1 MQDAATRI
9 DELRALVGYHFE
21 RYHAEDEPEIP
32 DADYDALVVELR
44 ALEAEYPELVTDDSP
59 TRRVG
64 STGRSTFDE
73 VAHRVPLRS
82 LDNAFDVDEL
92 RAWSERVLR
101 RLDDDPVPA
110 WACELKFDG
119 LAVSLRYED
128 GHLVQAATRG
138 DGRVG
143 EDVTAN
149 VRTINDVPDRLSDE
163 APAVVEVRGE
173 VYMGRS
179 AFEALNA
186 AQAAAGERAYVNP
199 RNTAAG
205 SLRQKDAAVTAT
217 RDLSFWAYQ
226 LGEMVGGP
234 DLGSH
239 GDTLA
244 WLSTLGLSVNEHL
257 HRFTDFEEVVAHV
270 ARVEDS
276 RHDLDYEID
285 GVVVKVDDLGLQER
299 LGFTARAPRWAVAYK
314 LPPEERTTR
323 LLDIEVSIGP
333 GGQATPFARLEPVFV
348 GGSTVGTATLHNAD
362 QAAAKDVRPGDLVVV
377 RKAGDVIPEVVGPVL
392 SERPPG
398 LAPWSFPTDCPECGW
413 LLELPEVRDQ
423 SSPEVLL
430 EGMHLHQREFRDAIS
445 FLGLGIDPVDEGA
458 VKRMINIPPRG
469 VGAATVARLE
479 RFSDETGIGLLEALR
494 RADEAGV
501 KGRSLDGI
509 QAFLKLQSETDA
521 AGERGPAEVLHTLLN
536 RSGYLEWLRC
546 AGPEGERRS
555 ANLEEFISVANRFD
569 SVLRFLE
576 TISVVQDH
584 RSEPKAAAYCPNWN
598 CPRQVRGRIE
608 HFASRGAM
616 DIEGFGEQR
625 VDLFVGEGLLAD
637 VAGIYSLDYD
647 RIADWD
653 GFGETSV
660 RNLREAVEGSR
671 DRPLGRLLFGL
682 GIPYVG
688 TTVADVLAAAFGD
701 LDGLEAASAEDLEAV
716 DGLGPVRVA
725 SVYGWL
731 RRPSSRDLLDRLR
744 SAGVNLVA
752 ARGQLAGMAVEFTGH
767 LAGYSRDRAKA
778 AIMALGGTSSGHVSA
793 KTTALVAGEGGGSK
807 LARAEELGVPVLDAE
822 AFNRLLDTGEL
833 PG

>member
-1 MQDAATRI
+1 VQDAATRI

-226 LGEMVGGP
+226 LGEVVGGP

-270 ARVEDS
+270 ARVEDT

-348 GGSTVGTATLHNAD
+348 GGSTVTAATLHNAD
-362 QAAAKDVRPGDLVVV
+362 QVGEKDVRPGDLVVV
-377 RKAGDVIPEVVGPVL
+377 RKAGDVIPEVLRPVL
-392 SERPPG
+392 ADRPEG
-398 LAPWSFPTDCPECGW
+398 LREWSFPTSCPACGGP
-413 LLELPEVRDQ
+413 LVR
-423 SSPEVLL
+423 
-430 EGMHLHQREFRDAIS
+430 
-445 FLGLGIDPVDEGA
+445 
-458 VKRMINIPPRG
+458 
-469 VGAATVARLE
+469 
-479 RFSDETGIGLLEALR
+479 
-494 RADEAGV
+494 
-501 KGRSLDGI
+501 
-509 QAFLKLQSETDA
+509 
-521 AGERGPAEVLHTLLN
+521 
-536 RSGYLEWLRC
+536 
-546 AGPEGERRS
+546 PEGE
-555 ANLEEFISVANRFD
+555 AATFC
-569 SVLRFLE
+569 
-576 TISVVQDH
+576 TDH
-584 RSEPKAAAYCPNWN
+584 S

-608 HFASRGAM
+608 HFSSRGAM

-625 VDLFVGEGLLAD
+625 VDLFVGEGLLTD

-647 RIADWD
+647 RIAGWD

-682 GIPYVG
+682 RIPHVG
-688 TTVADVLAAAFGD
+688 TTVADAVAAAFGD
-701 LDGLEAASAEDLEAV
+701 LDGLEAASIEDMEAV
-716 DGLGPVRVA
+716 DGLGPVIAA
-725 SVYGWL
+725 SVHGWL

-744 SAGVNLVA
+744 GAGVNLVA
-752 ARGQLAGMAVEFTGH
+752 APVVGADVEPLLADMAVVVTGT
-767 LAGYSRDRAKA
+767 LAGYSRDGAKA
-778 AIMALGGTSSGHVSA
+778 AIVALGGTSPGSVSA
-793 KTTALVAGEGGGSK
+793 RTTALVAGEGGGSK
-807 LARAEELGVPVLDAE
+807 LARAEELGVPVLDEE
-822 AFNRLLDTGEL
+822 AFARLLDTGEL

>member
-1 MQDAATRI
+1 MHDAATRI

-44 ALEAEYPELVTDDSP
+44 ALEAEYPELATDDSP

-82 LDNAFDVDEL
+82 LDNAFDIDEL
-92 RAWSERVLR
+92 RAWSMRVIR

-149 VRTINDVPDRLSDE
+149 VRTINDVPDRLSDG

-205 SLRQKDAAVTAT
+205 SLRQKDASVTAT

-226 LGEMVGGP
+226 LGEVVGGP

-257 HRFTDFEEVVAHV
+257 YRFTDFEEVVAHV
-270 ARVEDS
+270 ARVEDT

-285 GVVVKVDDLGLQER
+285 GVVVKGDELGLQER

-348 GGSTVGTATLHNAD
+348 GGSTVTAATLHNAD
-362 QAAAKDVRPGDLVVV
+362 QVGEKDVRPGDLVVV
-377 RKAGDVIPEVVGPVL
+377 RKAGDVIPEVLRPVL
-392 SERPPG
+392 ADRPEG
-398 LAPWSFPTDCPECGW
+398 LREWSFPTSCPACGGP
-413 LLELPEVRDQ
+413 LVR
-423 SSPEVLL
+423 
-430 EGMHLHQREFRDAIS
+430 
-445 FLGLGIDPVDEGA
+445 
-458 VKRMINIPPRG
+458 
-469 VGAATVARLE
+469 
-479 RFSDETGIGLLEALR
+479 
-494 RADEAGV
+494 
-501 KGRSLDGI
+501 
-509 QAFLKLQSETDA
+509 
-521 AGERGPAEVLHTLLN
+521 
-536 RSGYLEWLRC
+536 
-546 AGPEGERRS
+546 PEGE
-555 ANLEEFISVANRFD
+555 AATFC
-569 SVLRFLE
+569 
-576 TISVVQDH
+576 TDH
-584 RSEPKAAAYCPNWN
+584 S

-608 HFASRGAM
+608 HFSSRGAM

-625 VDLFVGEGLLAD
+625 VDLFVGEGLLTD

-682 GIPYVG
+682 RIPHVG
-688 TTVADVLAAAFGD
+688 TTVADAVAAAFGD
-701 LDGLEAASAEDLEAV
+701 LDGLEAASIEDMEAV
-716 DGLGPVRVA
+716 DGLGPVIAA
-725 SVYGWL
+725 SVHGWL
-731 RRPSSRDLLDRLR
+731 RRPSSRDLLARLR
-744 SAGVNLVA
+744 GAGVNLVA
-752 ARGQLAGMAVEFTGH
+752 AAVVGADVEPLLADMAVVVTGT
-767 LAGYSRDRAKA
+767 LAGYSRDGAKA
-778 AIMALGGTSSGHVSA
+778 AIVALGGTSPGSVSA
-793 KTTALVAGEGGGSK
+793 RTTALVAGEGGGSK
-807 LARAEELGVPVLDAE
+807 LARAEELGVLILDEE
-822 AFNRLLDTGEL
+822 AFARLLDTGEL

>member
-1 MQDAATRI
+1 VHEAATRI

-44 ALEAEYPELVTDDSP
+44 ALEAEYPELATNDSP

-64 STGRSTFDE
+64 SAGRSTFDE

-82 LDNAFDVDEL
+82 LDNAFDIDEL

-149 VRTINDVPDRLSDE
+149 VRTIDDVPDYLSDG

-186 AQAAAGERAYVNP
+186 DQTAAGERAYVNP

-226 LGEMVGGP
+226 LGEMDGGP
-234 DLGSH
+234 DLNSH
-239 GDTLA
+239 GDTLT
-244 WLSTLGLSVNEHL
+244 WLSTLGLPVNEHL
-257 HRFTDFEEVVAHV
+257 HRFADFEEVVAHV
-270 ARVEDS
+270 ARVEAS

-285 GVVVKVDDLGLQER
+285 GVVVKVDDLRLQER

-323 LLDIEVSIGP
+323 LLNIEVSIGP

-348 GGSTVGTATLHNAD
+348 GGSTVTAATLHNAD
-362 QAAAKDVRPGDLVVV
+362 QVREKDVRPGDLVVV
-377 RKAGDVIPEVVGPVL
+377 RKAGDVIPEVLRPVL
-392 SERPPG
+392 ADRPEG
-398 LAPWSFPTDCPECGW
+398 SREWSFPKSCPECGGP
-413 LLELPEVRDQ
+413 LVR
-423 SSPEVLL
+423 L
-430 EGMHLHQREFRDAIS
+430 EGE
-445 FLGLGIDPVDEGA
+445 
-458 VKRMINIPPRG
+458 
-469 VGAATVARLE
+469 AAT
-479 RFSDETGIGLLEALR
+479 FC
-494 RADEAGV
+494 
-501 KGRSLDGI
+501 
-509 QAFLKLQSETDA
+509 TDHA
-521 AGERGPAEVLHTLLN
+521 
-536 RSGYLEWLRC
+536 
-546 AGPEGERRS
+546 
-555 ANLEEFISVANRFD
+555 
-569 SVLRFLE
+569 
-576 TISVVQDH
+576 
-584 RSEPKAAAYCPNWN
+584 

-608 HFASRGAM
+608 HFSSRGAM

-625 VDLFVGEGLLAD
+625 VDLFVSEGLLAD

-647 RIADWD
+647 RISGWE

-660 RNLREAVEGSR
+660 RNLRAAVEGSR

-682 GIPYVG
+682 RIPHVG
-688 TTVADVLAAAFGD
+688 TTVADVVAAAFGD
-701 LDGLEAASAEDLEAV
+701 LDGLEAASIEDMEAV
-716 DGLGPVRVA
+716 EGLGPVIAA

-744 SAGVNLVA
+744 IAGVNLVA
-752 ARGQLAGMAVEFTGH
+752 ASVVGTNVEPLLAGMAVVVTGT
-767 LAGYSRDRAKA
+767 LAGYSRDEAKA
-778 AIMALGGTSSGHVSA
+778 AIVALGGTSPGSVSA
-793 KTTALVAGEGGGSK
+793 RTTALVAGEGGGSK
-807 LARAEELGVPVLDAE
+807 LARAEELGVPILDE
-822 AFNRLLDTGEL
+822 AAFDRLLDAGEL

>member
-1 MQDAATRI
+1 MHEAATRI

-44 ALEAEYPELVTDDSP
+44 ALEAEYPELATNDSP

-64 STGRSTFDE
+64 SAGRSTFDE

-82 LDNAFDVDEL
+82 LDNAFDIDEL

-149 VRTINDVPDRLSDE
+149 VRTIDDVPDHLSDG

-186 AQAAAGERAYVNP
+186 DQTAAGERAYVNP

-226 LGEMVGGP
+226 LGEMDGGP
-234 DLGSH
+234 DLNSH
-239 GDTLA
+239 GDTLT
-244 WLSTLGLSVNEHL
+244 WLSTLGLPVNEHL
-257 HRFTDFEEVVAHV
+257 HRFADFDEVVAHV
-270 ARVEDS
+270 ARVEAS

-285 GVVVKVDDLGLQER
+285 GVVVKVDDLRLQER

-323 LLDIEVSIGP
+323 LLNIEVSIGP

-348 GGSTVGTATLHNAD
+348 GGSTVTAATLHNAD
-362 QAAAKDVRPGDLVVV
+362 QVREKDVRPGDLVVV
-377 RKAGDVIPEVVGPVL
+377 RKAGDVIPEVLRPVL
-392 SERPPG
+392 ADRPEG
-398 LAPWSFPTDCPECGW
+398 SREWSFPKSCPECGGP
-413 LLELPEVRDQ
+413 LVR
-423 SSPEVLL
+423 L
-430 EGMHLHQREFRDAIS
+430 EGE
-445 FLGLGIDPVDEGA
+445 
-458 VKRMINIPPRG
+458 
-469 VGAATVARLE
+469 AAT
-479 RFSDETGIGLLEALR
+479 FC
-494 RADEAGV
+494 
-501 KGRSLDGI
+501 
-509 QAFLKLQSETDA
+509 TDHA
-521 AGERGPAEVLHTLLN
+521 
-536 RSGYLEWLRC
+536 
-546 AGPEGERRS
+546 
-555 ANLEEFISVANRFD
+555 
-569 SVLRFLE
+569 
-576 TISVVQDH
+576 
-584 RSEPKAAAYCPNWN
+584 

-608 HFASRGAM
+608 HFSSRGAM

-625 VDLFVGEGLLAD
+625 VDLFVSEGLLAD

-647 RIADWD
+647 RISGWE

-660 RNLREAVEGSR
+660 RNLRAAVEGSR

-682 GIPYVG
+682 RIPHVG
-688 TTVADVLAAAFGD
+688 TTVADVVAAAFGD
-701 LDGLEAASAEDLEAV
+701 LDGLEAASIEDMEAV
-716 DGLGPVRVA
+716 EGLGPVIAA

-744 SAGVNLVA
+744 IAGVNLVA
-752 ARGQLAGMAVEFTGH
+752 ASVVGTNVEPLLAGMAVVVTGT
-767 LAGYSRDRAKA
+767 LAGYSRDEAKA
-778 AIMALGGTSSGHVSA
+778 AIVALGGTSPGSVSA
-793 KTTALVAGEGGGSK
+793 RTTALVAGEGGGSK
-807 LARAEELGVPVLDAE
+807 LARAEELGVPILDE
-822 AFNRLLDTGEL
+822 AAFDRLLDAGEL

>member
-1 MQDAATRI
+1 M
-9 DELRALVGYHFE
+9 GYHFE

-44 ALEAEYPELVTDDSP
+44 ALEAEYPELATDDSP

-226 LGEMVGGP
+226 LGEVVGGP

-270 ARVEDS
+270 ARVEDT

-348 GGSTVGTATLHNAD
+348 GGSTVTAATLHNAD
-362 QAAAKDVRPGDLVVV
+362 QVGEKDVRPGDLVVV
-377 RKAGDVIPEVVGPVL
+377 RKAGDVIPEVLRPVL
-392 SERPPG
+392 ADRPEG
-398 LAPWSFPTDCPECGW
+398 LREWSFPTSCPACGGP
-413 LLELPEVRDQ
+413 LVR
-423 SSPEVLL
+423 
-430 EGMHLHQREFRDAIS
+430 
-445 FLGLGIDPVDEGA
+445 
-458 VKRMINIPPRG
+458 
-469 VGAATVARLE
+469 
-479 RFSDETGIGLLEALR
+479 
-494 RADEAGV
+494 
-501 KGRSLDGI
+501 
-509 QAFLKLQSETDA
+509 
-521 AGERGPAEVLHTLLN
+521 
-536 RSGYLEWLRC
+536 
-546 AGPEGERRS
+546 PEGE
-555 ANLEEFISVANRFD
+555 AATFC
-569 SVLRFLE
+569 
-576 TISVVQDH
+576 TDH
-584 RSEPKAAAYCPNWN
+584 S

-608 HFASRGAM
+608 HFSSRGAM

-625 VDLFVGEGLLAD
+625 VDLFVGEGLLTD

-647 RIADWD
+647 RIAGWD

-682 GIPYVG
+682 RIPHVG
-688 TTVADVLAAAFGD
+688 TTVADAVAAAFGD
-701 LDGLEAASAEDLEAV
+701 LDGLEAASIEDMEAV
-716 DGLGPVRVA
+716 DGLGPVIAA
-725 SVYGWL
+725 SVHGWL

-744 SAGVNLVA
+744 GAGVNLVA
-752 ARGQLAGMAVEFTGH
+752 APVVGADVEPLLADMAVVVTGT
-767 LAGYSRDRAKA
+767 LAGYSRDGAKA
-778 AIMALGGTSSGHVSA
+778 AIVALGGTSPGSVSA
-793 KTTALVAGEGGGSK
+793 RTTALVAGEGGGSK
-807 LARAEELGVPVLDAE
+807 LARAEELGVPVLDEE
-822 AFNRLLDTGEL
+822 AFARLLDTGEL

>member
-44 ALEAEYPELVTDDSP
+44 ALEAEYPELATDDSP

-82 LDNAFDVDEL
+82 LDNAFDMDEL

-149 VRTINDVPDRLSDE
+149 VRTINDVPDHLSDG

-186 AQAAAGERAYVNP
+186 DQTAAGERVYVNP

-226 LGEMVGGP
+226 LGEMDGGP
-234 DLGSH
+234 DLSSH
-239 GDTLA
+239 GDTLT
-244 WLSTLGLSVNEHL
+244 WLSTLGLPVNEHL
-257 HRFTDFEEVVAHV
+257 HRFANFEEVVDHV
-270 ARVEDS
+270 ARVEAS

-285 GVVVKVDDLGLQER
+285 GVVVKVDDLRLQER

-348 GGSTVGTATLHNAD
+348 GGVTYKNLT
-362 QAAAKDVRPGDLVVV
+362 
-377 RKAGDVIPEVVGPVL
+377 
-392 SERPPG
+392 
-398 LAPWSFPTDCPECGW
+398 LAP
-413 LLELPEVRDQ
+413 
-423 SSPEVLL
+423 
-430 EGMHLHQREFRDAIS
+430 I
-445 FLGLGIDPVDEGA
+445 
-458 VKRMINIPPRG
+458 
-469 VGAATVARLE
+469 
-479 RFSDETGIGLLEALR
+479 LR
-494 RADEAGV
+494 
-501 KGRSLDGI
+501 
-509 QAFLKLQSETDA
+509 
-521 AGERGPAEVLHTLLN
+521 
-536 RSGYLEWLRC
+536 
-546 AGPEGERRS
+546 
-555 ANLEEFISVANRFD
+555 
-569 SVLRFLE
+569 
-576 TISVVQDH
+576 
-584 RSEPKAAAYCPNWN
+584 
-598 CPRQVRGRIE
+598 
-608 HFASRGAM
+608 
-616 DIEGFGEQR
+616 
-625 VDLFVGEGLLAD
+625 
-637 VAGIYSLDYD
+637 
-647 RIADWD
+647 
-653 GFGETSV
+653 
-660 RNLREAVEGSR
+660 
-671 DRPLGRLLFGL
+671 
-682 GIPYVG
+682 
-688 TTVADVLAAAFGD
+688 
-701 LDGLEAASAEDLEAV
+701 
-716 DGLGPVRVA
+716 
-725 SVYGWL
+725 VY
-731 RRPSSRDLLDRLR
+731 
-744 SAGVNLVA
+744 
-752 ARGQLAGMAVEFTGH
+752 
-767 LAGYSRDRAKA
+767 
-778 AIMALGGTSSGHVSA
+778 I
-793 KTTALVAGEGGGSK
+793 
-807 LARAEELGVPVLDAE
+807 
-822 AFNRLLDTGEL
+822 
-833 PG
+833 